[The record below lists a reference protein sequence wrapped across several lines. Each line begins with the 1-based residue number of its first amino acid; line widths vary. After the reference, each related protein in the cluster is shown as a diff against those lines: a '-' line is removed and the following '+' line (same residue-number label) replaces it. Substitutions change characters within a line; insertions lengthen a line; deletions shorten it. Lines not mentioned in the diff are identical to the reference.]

1 MLVIKTKATR
11 CGLRDGDCEMGTA
24 RWHHHSG
31 SPFFKSNFQQKPKAI
46 YEVLLRSLK
55 IGYVETYAAL
65 KPDTGF

>member
-11 CGLRDGDCEMGTA
+11 CGLRNGDCEMETAKWGLRDGDCEMGTA

-46 YEVLLRSLK
+46 YEVLLH
-55 IGYVETYAAL
+55 
-65 KPDTGF
+65 